1 MFGDHTHQTRIA
13 NSSKV
18 RISHAKYV
26 CYAHERKTTR
36 INQAPKKFFPT
47 LLITIFLWGIIAS
60 VVYFID
66 PQVSGIIPLFFLLIF
81 TTLLFTFSMIFAN
94 TRRGF
99 LVALSSTFFLLLR
112 YFGVGNILNLLLI
125 VGVMI
130 TVELY
135 SSRR

>member
-1 MFGDHTHQTRIA
+1 MKEKRQELIKRRR
-13 NSSKV
+13 N
-18 RISHAKYV
+18 
-26 CYAHERKTTR
+26 
-36 INQAPKKFFPT
+36 FFPT